1 MEQSK
6 TVKNE
11 FDKFLEANMGILKP
25 ILENDLAAQKT
36 YSDTNVSDG
45 WISRVVENMQPLQR
59 VLYFAKKNG
68 KCLIE
73 AERNYLTSLEKSKEY
88 GKKIHGGTAAKSCAP
103 PRLKTNLMPLL
114 EAKTKLWNIYL
125 KDSFSPAKFIVD
137 DDNREVLEQLTK
149 YFIRDESCEFDLKK
163 GIALVG
169 GVGTG
174 KTNLMKQLSYFC
186 KDNNLETAFNL
197 KDMEQ
202 FVAEVGTFGLAAE
215 NKYFTANYCFD
226 DIAIG
231 NKEVNYYGTKTNP
244 LGDLIHGTY
253 LRYTRRTSKPTH
265 FTMNINFDPTDEDE
279 RQKLAEI
286 YDIRWIDRLREMCN
300 FVYLGGGSRRK

>member
-6 TVKNE
+6 VEKNE
-11 FDKFLEANMGILKP
+11 FDRFIEKHVDILKP
-25 ILENDLAAQKT
+25 ILVSDLAAQKS
-36 YSDTNVSDG
+36 YSESNMSDG
-45 WISRVVENMQPLQR
+45 WHNRIVDNMTPLQR
-59 VLYFAKKNG
+59 TLYFAKKNG

-73 AERNYLTSLEKSKEY
+73 AEKNHFAALEKSKEH
-88 GKKIHGGTAAKSCAP
+88 GKKIVQSTIKPTAST
-103 PRLKTNLMPLL
+103 RIKTNLMPLL
-114 EAKTKLWNIYL
+114 EAKTKLWNMYL
-125 KDSFSPAKFIVD
+125 KDSFAPAKFVVD

-174 KTNLMKQLSYFC
+174 KTNLMKQISYFC

-202 FVAEVGTFGLAAE
+202 FVAEVGTFGLSAE
-215 NKYFTANYCFD
+215 NKYFTSNYCFD

-253 LRYTRRTSKPTH
+253 LRYTRRVSKPTH
-265 FTMNINFDPTDEDE
+265 FTMNINFDPTDEVE

>member
-6 TVKNE
+6 VEKNE
-11 FDKFLEANMGILKP
+11 FDKFIEKHVDILKP
-25 ILENDLAAQKT
+25 ILVSDLAAQKS
-36 YSDTNVSDG
+36 YSESSMSDG
-45 WISRVVENMQPLQR
+45 WINRIVDNMTPLQR
-59 VLYFAKKNG
+59 TLYFAKKNG

-73 AERNYLTSLEKSKEY
+73 AEKNYFASLEKSKEY
-88 GKKIHGGTAAKSCAP
+88 AKKIQGSTPAKFCAP
-103 PRLKTNLMPLL
+103 PKRKTNLMPLL
-114 EAKTKLWNIYL
+114 EARTKLWNIYL
-125 KDSFSPAKFIVD
+125 KDCFAPEKFIVD
-137 DDNREVLEQLTK
+137 ADNEDVLLQLTK
-149 YFIRDESCEFDLKK
+149 YFIRDESCKLDFKK

-174 KTNLMKQLSYFC
+174 KTNLMKQISYFC
-186 KDNNLETAFNL
+186 KDNALETAFTL

-202 FVAEVGTFGLAAE
+202 FNAEVGTFGLSAE

-253 LRYTRRTSKPTH
+253 LRYTRRVSSPTH
-265 FTMNINFDPTDEDE
+265 FTMNVDFDPTDEAE

-300 FVYLGGGSRRK
+300 FVYLGGSSRRK